1 MEIIKCNKTHYT
13 TLSGIW
19 ERSVRTT
26 HDFLSEDSIEEI
38 KESLISDYFP
48 YVDIY
53 AIDDNG
59 RTTGFIGLS
68 EDTIEML
75 FIDSDRLRHGY
86 GSILIDLAKREGAT
100 KVNVNEQNS
109 HALAFYTAKGFR
121 ITGRD
126 ATDEAGRPYP
136 ILHLSL

>member
-13 TLSGIW
+13 TLSRIW
-19 ERSVRTT
+19 ERSVRST

-38 KESLISDYFP
+38 KGSLISDYFP

-53 AIDDNG
+53 AVADNG

-68 EDTIEML
+68 EDMIEML